1 MVRKWMIAI
10 LCSLILLA
18 NSTMASA
25 ETEIVQVSNLK
36 TLEEVCQHYDELV
49 FEGNQS
55 MDYATFQVELGYRIP
70 GSEASAKL
78 INSFSEN
85 ATGYEVST
93 PSHFVDGM
101 NATNLIAKY
110 SPESSTGEVV
120 IIAAHYDSRD
130 RAERDEN
137 PDLRD
142 NPIDGANDG
151 ASGVGV
157 LFELLPIIPNMNLSH
172 DVWLILFDAEDQG
185 VTPSMLGSKAWAANL
200 TQEEI
205 DTISAFILLDMV
217 GDIDFNFRKE
227 MLSTPILW
235 DTMLNI
241 TTALGFVDGELDCL
255 GEQGTDVYNLN
266 KVPVWIQDDHVSA
279 TNVGIPAIDIIDVNY
294 GDETILGGYFHT
306 TNDTLDKISAESLGK
321 AGKIVELGLRSGS
334 WIDYQPS
341 FIEIVNS
348 TTNNTEEEIIES
360 RMFSAFEKIVI
371 TSQIILIIGIVV
383 SIRIIKSIELASRP
397 RTK

>member
-1 MVRKWMIAI
+1 MMLKRLVAI
-10 LCSLILLA
+10 LLSCVLLS
-18 NSTMASA
+18 NLTMVLA
-25 ETEIVQVSNLK
+25 ETKTVQISNLK

-49 FEGNQS
+49 FDGNQS

-85 ATGYEVST
+85 ASDYEVTT
-93 PSHFVDGM
+93 PSHTVEGM

-110 SPESSTGEVV
+110 SPENSSGEVV
-120 IIAAHYDSRD
+120 ILAAHYDSRD

-157 LFELLPIIPNMNLSH
+157 LFELLPIIPSLDLSH

-185 VTPSMLGSKAWAANL
+185 VTPSMLGSKAWAQNL

-255 GEQGTDVYNLN
+255 GEQGSDVYNID

-294 GDETILGGYFHT
+294 GDDSILGGYFHT

-341 FIEIVNS
+341 IIEIVTN
-348 TTNNTEEEIIES
+348 TTNDTEVVMIDEK
-360 RMFSAFEKIVI
+360 MFSTFEKIVI
-371 TSQIILIIGIVV
+371 LSQILLITGIVI
-383 SIRIIKSIELASRP
+383 SMRLIKRIELSSRP

>member
-1 MVRKWMIAI
+1 MMLKRLVAI
-10 LCSLILLA
+10 LLSLVLLSNLTTVLA
-18 NSTMASA
+18 ESKTMQ
-25 ETEIVQVSNLK
+25 ISNLK
-36 TLEEVCQHYDELV
+36 TLEEVCQHYDQLV
-49 FEGNQS
+49 FDGNQS

-85 ATGYEVST
+85 ASGYEVTT
-93 PSHFVDGM
+93 PYHNVEGM

-110 SPESSTGEVV
+110 SPENSSGEVV

-157 LFELLPIIPNMNLSH
+157 LFELLPIIPSLDLSH

-185 VTPSMLGSKAWAANL
+185 VTPSMLGSKAWAQNL

-235 DTMLNI
+235 DTMLNV

-255 GEQGTDVYNLN
+255 GEQGSDVYNID

-294 GDETILGGYFHT
+294 GDDSILGGYFHT

-341 FIEIVNS
+341 IIEIVTN
-348 TTNNTEEEIIES
+348 TTNDTEQVMIDEK
-360 RMFSAFEKIVI
+360 MFSTFEKIVI
-371 TSQIILIIGIVV
+371 LSQILLITGIVI
-383 SIRIIKSIELASRP
+383 SMRLIKRIELSSRP

>member
-1 MVRKWMIAI
+1 MVRKGMIAI
-10 LCSLILLA
+10 LCCLILLV
-18 NSTMASA
+18 NSTTASA

-93 PSHFVDGM
+93 PSHYVDGM

-110 SPESSTGEVV
+110 SPENSTGEVV

-137 PDLRD
+137 PDLRN

-157 LFELLPIIPNMNLSH
+157 LFELLPMIPNMNLSH
-172 DVWLILFDAEDQG
+172 DVWIILFDAEDQG
-185 VTPSMLGSKAWAANL
+185 VTPSMLGSKAWAENL

-205 DTISAFILLDMV
+205 DSISAFVLLDMV
-217 GDIDFNFRKE
+217 GDKDFNFQKE
-227 MLSTPILW
+227 FWSTPILW

-241 TTALGFVDGELDCL
+241 TTALGLIDGELDCL
-255 GEQGTDVYNLN
+255 GKPGTDVYDPNSA
-266 KVPVWIQDDHVSA
+266 VGIMDDHISA
-279 TNVGIPAIDIIDVNY
+279 INVGIPSFNIIDVNY
-294 GDETILGGYFHT
+294 GDNTTLGGYFHT

-341 FIEIVNS
+341 SIEVMN
-348 TTNNTEEEIIES
+348 TTNNNTQEDITEGKIYS
-360 RMFSAFEKIVI
+360 TFEKIVI
-371 TSQIILIIGIVV
+371 TSQIILIIGVIV
-383 SIRIIKSIELASRP
+383 SIRIIKGIELKSRP
-397 RTK
+397 RT